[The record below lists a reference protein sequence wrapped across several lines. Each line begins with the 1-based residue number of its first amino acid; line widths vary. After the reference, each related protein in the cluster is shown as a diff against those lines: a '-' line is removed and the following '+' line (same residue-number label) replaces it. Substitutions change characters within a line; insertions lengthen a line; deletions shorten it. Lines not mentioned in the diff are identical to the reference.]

1 MVVNAENM
9 GAGLFNYENDPRVT
23 KVGRKLRDSS
33 IDELPQLFNIF
44 KGDMSVVGPRPCVTY
59 ELGDF
64 DTLNKKYKKRFWVKA
79 GLTGL
84 AQVKGRNDI
93 SWDDKVTYD
102 NEYVDLFGK
111 WGILI
116 DIKIL
121 FETIIKVFH
130 REDIYENKVDETM
143 NDEEAAKF
151 AEEEIIRIAHLP
163 D

>member
-1 MVVNAENM
+1 M
-9 GAGLFNYENDPRVT
+9 
-23 KVGRKLRDSS
+23 
-33 IDELPQLFNIF
+33 
-44 KGDMSVVGPRPCVTY
+44 
-59 ELGDF
+59 
-64 DTLNKKYKKRFWVKA
+64 
-79 GLTGL
+79 
-84 AQVKGRNDI
+84 
-93 SWDDKVTYD
+93 
-102 NEYVDLFGK
+102 
-111 WGILI
+111 I